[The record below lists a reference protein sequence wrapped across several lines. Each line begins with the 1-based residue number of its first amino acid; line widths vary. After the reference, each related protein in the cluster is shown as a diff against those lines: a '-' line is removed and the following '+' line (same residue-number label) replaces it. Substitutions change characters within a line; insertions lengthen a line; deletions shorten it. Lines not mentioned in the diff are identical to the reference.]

1 MLVPL
6 GFFILIGLLCVF
18 KPAFVAKCLIS
29 MDWQS
34 RNKELDEI
42 SKSYV
47 PSRVNPIFV
56 RLIGI
61 VFFIVGFFYI
71 IKILIYHNKAG
82 EPDGKNA
89 AFFVGIWA
97 HEGFSAR

>member
-6 GFFILIGLLCVF
+6 GFFVSIGLLCVF
-18 KPAFVAKCLIS
+18 KPAFVAKCIIP

-34 RNKELDEI
+34 RNKELGEI
-42 SKSYV
+42 SESYV
-47 PSRVNPIFV
+47 RSRVNPIFV

-71 IKILIYHNKAG
+71 IKILI
-82 EPDGKNA
+82 
-89 AFFVGIWA
+89 
-97 HEGFSAR
+97 